1 MNLYKIEYPT
11 MQVTFKGQTLD
22 VLPPK
27 KSVLG
32 ELLKDTTESEFIK
45 LCAICLSNNKQNYSF
60 SADDLSKQNAN
71 TFYESFVYFIN
82 QLQAMPELK
91 IPYCPEQSDDI
102 KYNIDTFSE
111 KLVAEYSGLSFF
123 EVEELN
129 IVDFWLLLRNA
140 VIYNRMQSE
149 DGRKYLDKCWCMEQT
164 KPDRKRLL
172 ERFGGGE

>member
-1 MNLYKIEYPT
+1 MNLHKIEYKT
-11 MQVTFKGQTLD
+11 MRVTFKNKIVD
-22 VLPPK
+22 VYPPK
-27 KSVLG
+27 KSLLG

-60 SADDLSKQNAN
+60 SVDDLSKKDAAA
-71 TFYESFVYFIN
+71 FYESFVYFIN
-82 QLQAMPELK
+82 QIQAMPELK

-129 IVDFWLLLRNA
+129 IVDFWLLIRNA

-172 ERFGGGE
+172 ERFGGNE